1 MPVPSSV
8 SEWLRSLLLSDYIP
22 NFIENSI
29 EGMDRARELW
39 EVELENVSLPNNNL
53 FKDTWSNFLS
63 FFLKS
68 HLEIFASKESS
79 YFEMLQLKAF
89 CDHINENKTGY
100 GKHFIKLT
108 Q

>member
-39 EVELENVSLPNNNL
+39 EVELENVSLLN
-53 FKDTWSNFLS
+53 T
-63 FFLKS
+63 
-68 HLEIFASKESS
+68 I
-79 YFEMLQLKAF
+79 
-89 CDHINENKTGY
+89 TV
-100 GKHFIKLT
+100 
-108 Q
+108 